1 MKFDLASLVHWTPK
15 ILSSLLV
22 LAALAMVIFYG
33 EGSYLIGGIVIWS
46 ILFITTLISWKI
58 APIGGGMFMVFGSG
72 YLLFAIG
79 SLLAF
84 SYVLLALPLY
94 LIGGLFIADY
104 AYQEKLEDEGED
116 DF

>member
-1 MKFDLASLVHWTPK
+1 MKFNLAGLIHWTPK

-22 LAALAMVIFYG
+22 LAALAIVILYG
-33 EGSYLIGGIVIWS
+33 EGGYLVGGMVIWS

-58 APIGGGMFMVFGSG
+58 APIGGGMFMIFGSG

-79 SLLAF
+79 SMMAF

-94 LIGGLFIADY
+94 LVGGLFIADY
-104 AYQEKLEDEGED
+104 VYQEKLEDEGED

>member
-1 MKFDLASLVHWTPK
+1 MRFSAANLIHWTPK

-22 LAALAMVIFYG
+22 LAALGIVIFYG
-33 EGSYLIGGIVIWS
+33 EGSYLIGGLIIWS
-46 ILFITTLISWKI
+46 ILFLTTLISWKI

-79 SLLAF
+79 SMLAF

-94 LIGGLFIADY
+94 MVGGLFIADY
-104 AYQEKLEDEGED
+104 VYQEKLEDEGED